1 MHIFWL
7 ILFFVKVRSP
17 MFTSWNWELH
27 VKRKKKEASAALKAF
42 LCTGRLSTVKLACL
56 AFTKRFS
63 HVSMWQKKNLK
74 ITAPSRCRLDWRVCS
89 SGGIFLE
96 RNMWLTMRWRK
107 AAPYRFHKVF
117 PLDWILQE
125 GAKEKKRSCF
135 HWWLGKPVHICG
147 SVCIGREVS
156 VYCSTVFISA

>member
-1 MHIFWL
+1 MHIIWL

-17 MFTSWNWELH
+17 MFTSRNWELH

-42 LCTGRLSTVKLACL
+42 LCTGRLSTVMLACL
-56 AFTKRFS
+56 AFTKAIFACD
-63 HVSMWQKKNLK
+63 KKKTLK
-74 ITAPSRCRLDWRVCS
+74 ITAPSRCRLDRRVCS

-96 RNMWLTMRWRK
+96 RNRWLTMRWRK

-117 PLDWILQE
+117 PLDWISPRGGQ
-125 GAKEKKRSCF
+125 GKKRSSF
-135 HWWLGKPVHICG
+135 HWWLGKPVHVCG

-156 VYCSTVFISA
+156 VYCSTVFIFP